1 MSFMHPKIKN
11 RPAIGKTQGLINT
24 VEPLLPHEVT
34 NQNASAVAAS
44 RRRIDAKQTASPIAN
59 HARHH
64 VSRQTQS

>member
-1 MSFMHPKIKN
+1 MHPKIKN
-11 RPAIGKTQGLINT
+11 RPTAGKNPNPVNT

-34 NQNASAVAAS
+34 NQNAAAVAAS
-44 RRRIDAKQTASPIAN
+44 RRRIEAKQTATTIAN